1 MVRHHVGGGR
11 HVAGLQ
17 GGQQVQVV
25 AQPSVG
31 VRGLDDDEGYSTVA
45 GLVMHLLR
53 TVPKEGDKAVR
64 EPLHFEVIDMDG
76 RRIDKVLVRKVE
88 PMDMDPSG

>member
-1 MVRHHVGGGR
+1 
-11 HVAGLQ
+11 
-17 GGQQVQVV
+17 
-25 AQPSVG
+25 
-31 VRGLDDDEGYSTVA
+31 
-45 GLVMHLLR
+45 MHLLR